1 VTAGRRNSYYFS
13 EFARS
18 EMLANHAMVQKE
30 DASAQCAQAGVGAPG
45 GVAVPQVEGDAK
57 RAHNYVAFRADDVIL
72 IRLCAFD

>member
-1 VTAGRRNSYYFS
+1 
-13 EFARS
+13 
-18 EMLANHAMVQKE
+18 MVQKE